1 MAQQV
6 KSTCFKSLIA
16 RSHSGVKRQLTPQSC
31 KKPCTYASSN
41 GSLKKKKNLQKIN
54 KLLAQK
60 EAAVRLSSVI
70 KNLGLS
76 NTSSL
81 QHATQIQPQQD
92 HARSH
97 TQGALEAKSSVSTK
111 TLAMTS
117 PRQPVTGKRSD
128 HSELTAS
135 EVLSSDPALIRALE
149 ESPRDKSRTLN
160 TVEI

>member
-31 KKPCTYASSN
+31 TKACTYAFSN
-41 GSLKKKKNLQKIN
+41 DSLKKKKLQKIN
-54 KLLAQK
+54 KLSAQK
-60 EAAVRLSSVI
+60 EAAVQLPPVV

-76 NTSSL
+76 NTSPSSML
-81 QHATQIQPQQD
+81 PKFHPT
-92 HARSH
+92 RSC

-111 TLAMTS
+111 GLAMTS
-117 PRQPVTGKRSD
+117 PRQPVTGKRSV
-128 HSELTAS
+128 S
-135 EVLSSDPALIRALE
+135 EVVPSDPVLIKVLE
-149 ESPRDKSRTLN
+149 EPPRDKSRTLN

>member
-1 MAQQV
+1 M
-6 KSTCFKSLIA
+6 
-16 RSHSGVKRQLTPQSC
+16 
-31 KKPCTYASSN
+31 
-41 GSLKKKKNLQKIN
+41 
-54 KLLAQK
+54 AQK

-149 ESPRDKSRTLN
+149 EPPRDKSRTLN